1 MKKTVYIAGAVT
13 GEDFDHCFYKFMK
26 AEKHLKD
33 KGYEV
38 INPMKEDRKIKL
50 TAKMM
55 KTPFDVDSWGGIMI
69 ILLAKLYKKAD
80 SIYMLQDW
88 QSSQGAKIE
97 KIFAERCGKEVMYE

>member
-1 MKKTVYIAGAVT
+1 MKKTVYISGAVT

-38 INPMKEDRKIKL
+38 INPMKEERKIKL
-50 TAKMM
+50 TVKMM
-55 KTPFDVDSWGGIMI
+55 KTPFDVESWGIIMI
-69 ILLAKLYKKAD
+69 LLLGRLYIRAD
-80 SIYMLQDW
+80 SIYMLKDW

-97 KIFAERCGKEVMYE
+97 KIFAERCGKEVLYE

>member
-1 MKKTVYIAGAVT
+1 
-13 GEDFDHCFYKFMK
+13 
-26 AEKHLKD
+26 LKD

-38 INPMKEDRKIKL
+38 INPMKEERKIKL
-50 TAKMM
+50 TAKIM
-55 KTPFDVDSWGGIMI
+55 KTPFDVESWGGIMI
-69 ILLAKLYKKAD
+69 MLLAKLYKKAD